1 MPKEPNITIFLVDD
15 DALCLNLYQQ
25 FLKQLGYTQ
34 VHLFDNG
41 NDCIDKISKLKP
53 EIIFLDYNMDG
64 LNGLDVLKQI
74 KQMDPSI
81 VVIFISGQEEISIAV
96 TTIQHGALDYIVK
109 SSLNSEKLKM
119 IMERAESAADRVP
132 AAPKEQPSFLKRL
145 FS

>member
-1 MPKEPNITIFLVDD
+1 MPKDPNIPIFLVDD

-34 VHLFDNG
+34 VYLYDNG
-41 NDCIDKISKLKP
+41 NDCLEHISIHKP

-64 LNGLDVLKQI
+64 LNGLDVLKHI
-74 KQMDPSI
+74 KQIDPSI

-109 SSLNSEKLKM
+109 SSLNSEKLK
-119 IMERAESAADRVP
+119 ILMERAESSIVRVP
-132 AAPKEQPSFLKRL
+132 TVPKAQTSFLKRL

>member
-1 MPKEPNITIFLVDD
+1 MPKEANISIFLVDD

-34 VHLFDNG
+34 INLFDNG
-41 NDCIDKISKLKP
+41 NDCIDQIVKLKP
-53 EIIFLDYNMDG
+53 QIIFLDYNMDG

-74 KQMDPSI
+74 KQIDPSI

-109 SSLNSEKLKM
+109 SSLNSEKLKS
-119 IMERAESAADRVP
+119 IMERAEEMVP
-132 AAPKEQPSFLKRL
+132 VIASTAKEQPSFLKRL